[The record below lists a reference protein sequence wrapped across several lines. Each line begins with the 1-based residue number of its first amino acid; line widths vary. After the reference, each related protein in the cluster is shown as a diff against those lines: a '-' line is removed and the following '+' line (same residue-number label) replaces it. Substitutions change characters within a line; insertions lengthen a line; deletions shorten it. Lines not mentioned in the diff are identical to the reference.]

1 MYTIYMYMYVCMIP
15 YVLICTCTLL
25 WCSYHGEGESNMAIV
40 DVEIPSGYVYV
51 QYSDFRGVIER
62 QETRGSNAIF
72 YISSVSIC

>member
-1 MYTIYMYMYVCMIP
+1 
-15 YVLICTCTLL
+15 
-25 WCSYHGEGESNMAIV
+25 MAIV
-40 DVEIPSGYVYV
+40 DVEIPSGYVYI